1 MEKRVLLI
9 GNDEGL
15 PGVKVDIENYKR
27 FFKSPIGGAWLD
39 SEFITKL
46 NVSRLDLLKE
56 IQRLKIQSL
65 DYLIVIFSGHGGQMR
80 ETVFE
85 LNPNGDKL
93 NESEIR
99 NICNRQLNIFDC
111 CRAYPQ
117 RLFEGSVYKA
127 VTETLTDFTIR
138 RKFENRILESIHQEV
153 LLYACSIGEVANDT
167 SQGGVYSKYLI
178 QSSIP
183 LTKTKYRL
191 VGSAHQAASLLV
203 TNDFPKQH
211 PDSVLPRCLSEQQLI
226 IGINP
231 EE

>member
-1 MEKRVLLI
+1 MEKRILLI

-15 PGVKVDIENYKR
+15 PGVKVDIENYKN
-27 FFKSPIGGAWLD
+27 FFKSSIGGAWLD
-39 SEFITKL
+39 SELIPKL
-46 NVSRLDLLKE
+46 NVSRFDLLKE
-56 IQRLKIQSL
+56 IQRLKLQSL
-65 DYLIVIFSGHGGQMR
+65 DYLVVIFSGHGGQKR

-85 LNPNGDKL
+85 LNPSGETL

-99 NICNRQLNIFDC
+99 HICNRQLNIFDC

-117 RLFEGSVYKA
+117 RLFEGTIYKA
-127 VTETLTDFTIR
+127 VSETLTDFTTR
-138 RKFENRILESIHQEV
+138 RKYENRILESIHQEV

-178 QSSIP
+178 QSSKP
-183 LTKTKYRL
+183 TNTKYRL
-191 VGSAHQAASLLV
+191 VGSAHQAASVLV
-203 TNDFPKQH
+203 TNDFPNQH